1 MKKVVVLL
9 MCFLALSSN
18 PTHAKREQI
27 VLGTNIIDQNPNFP
41 GKGKAPLRVPVIYID
56 GYTLSL
62 QPSHPTYTIN
72 IVQDD
77 EIVFTS
83 EIPVGVA
90 EFTLPANLE
99 GEYTI
104 EFIMGNYCFF
114 GFINLN

>member
-62 QPSHPTYTIN
+62 QPSHPTYIIN

-90 EFTLPANLE
+90 EFTLPAYLCGDSE
-99 GEYTI
+99 I
-104 EFIMGNYCFF
+104 QFICGSIFF
-114 GFINLN
+114 TGDIVL

>member
-27 VLGTNIIDQNPNFP
+27 FLGTNIIDQNPNFP

-90 EFTLPANLE
+90 EFTLPAYLCGDCE
-99 GEYTI
+99 I
-104 EFIMGNYCFF
+104 QFICGSIFF
-114 GFINLN
+114 TGDIVL